1 MTETGDENDPELQEL
16 DENEPE
22 VGDEDEDVS
31 SKKDDIDEELQPEEY
46 NPANDGD
53 DSILKEVVE
62 EGLKNA

>member
-1 MTETGDENDPELQEL
+1 MTEEELQEL
-16 DENEPE
+16 HEVEPE